1 VEDTLRQAA
10 EQGMNTVRMW
20 AHTTSD
26 VFPFQTSPGVY
37 DERGIRSLDYVLEI
51 ARKYGLQVIL
61 SFVDNWKYYNG
72 VDQVCVSR
80 RAPP

>member
-1 VEDTLRQAA
+1 
-10 EQGMNTVRMW
+10 MNTVRMW